1 MMAIYILD
9 FKWAYG
15 CDFSYTYVC
24 LFQQIAS
31 GLLILFCFSKKEPKK
46 EPRNRI
52 QPDFGFVP
60 WSSFCTTVACT
71 SAILLSDAV

>member
-31 GLLILFCFSKKEPKK
+31 GLLILFASPKK
-46 EPRNRI
+46 NQKRSPEIEYSPI
-52 QPDFGFVP
+52 SGLFPDLAF
-60 WSSFCTTVACT
+60 
-71 SAILLSDAV
+71 LLLWLVHRQFYSQMR